1 MLPAPPDSHL
11 KSFTQHNLDGVRVY
25 LPRGLILDA
34 PALLLRAQGFWK
46 FRWLTIQGVAAPAA
60 CGI

>member
-1 MLPAPPDSHL
+1 MLQSPPDGHAR
-11 KSFTQHNLDGVRVY
+11 SFTQQSLDGVSVF

-34 PALLLRAQGFWK
+34 PALMLRAQGVWRFK
-46 FRWLTIQGVAAPAA
+46 WLTVQGAAIPAA